1 MTDVFSITL
10 RARWADMDFNAHMAN
25 SAYLD
30 VAVEARL
37 AFLEAQGFP
46 ASEFARLRVGPIV
59 MEDLIQYFAEV
70 RLRETLR
77 VTLELAGIA
86 SDGSR
91 FRFRNEI
98 FREDGRMAARLS
110 TLGAWFDLDR
120 RKVIA
125 PPDTL
130 RDAMAKLS
138 RAADF
143 TEM

>member
-46 ASEFARLRVGPIV
+46 ASEFARLRIGPIV

-120 RKVIA
+120 RKIIA
-125 PPDTL
+125 PPDSL

-138 RAADF
+138 RTADF
-143 TEM
+143 AE

>member
-1 MTDVFSITL
+1 MSDVFSITL

-37 AFLEAQGFP
+37 AFLESRGFP

-59 MEDLIQYFAEV
+59 MEDVIEYFAEV

-86 SDGSR
+86 GDGSR

-98 FREDGRMAARLS
+98 FREDGRLAARLS
-110 TLGAWFDLDR
+110 THGAWFDLDL
-120 RKVIA
+120 RKIVA
-125 PPDTL
+125 PPAAL
-130 RDAMAKLS
+130 RDAMSKLS
-138 RAADF
+138 HTADF
-143 TEM
+143 ADM